1 MNYMRSY
8 LLAIIVCLPLMEG
21 TAQSLRKIMERP
33 VNVIRSEWEYDR
45 ENNQELNYYNE
56 DYCNYYLYRI
66 DDDSYNLKPGK
77 NTIFKK
83 MKNAQ
88 YDNLFNKAISYW
100 YFRGS
105 FPKSFNLNT
114 PYALPVKGGTR
125 TAWKTDLRESYRTLC
140 FRIEQG
146 DTVYATRGGVACCT
160 VLPKQ
165 LLIYHDDC
173 TFAAYLVMR
182 ENFIS
187 PGERVRVGQPIG
199 IAGPTGVSI
208 SFFFLDKNKF
218 DGKVAAGYAYSHFMP
233 IFRTTNGDLKLE
245 ERKMYEAFLDDGLIM
260 LDMSKQEQKKYLK
273 RKK

>member
-8 LLAIIVCLPLMEG
+8 LLAMIICLPLVEG
-21 TAQSLRKIMERP
+21 MAQSFRKILERP
-33 VNVIRSEWEYDR
+33 VNIIRSEWEYDR

-56 DYCNYYLYRI
+56 DYCNYYLYRL

-88 YDNLFNKAISYW
+88 YDNPFNKATHYW
-100 YFRGS
+100 YYRGN

-114 PYALPVKGGTR
+114 PYALPVKSGMR

-140 FRIEQG
+140 FRMAQG
-146 DTVYATRGGVACCT
+146 DTVYATRGGIACST

-173 TFAAYLVMR
+173 TFAAYLVMN

-187 PGERVRVGQPIG
+187 PGEKVSVGQPVG

-218 DGKVAAGYAYSHFMP
+218 DGKEAAGYAYSHFMP
-233 IFRTTNGDLKLE
+233 IFRTKDGDFKLE
-245 ERKMYEAFLDDGLIM
+245 ERRMYEAVLDDGLIM